1 MDFFDTPDSPS
12 PSPVQGGGESRG
24 VGERVKSSISA
35 LFSNSLPKEIQQL
48 AALTGLTNSKID
60 ETRLSFVDAIQ
71 GLQLSLEDKEE
82 VQANSLSE
90 ISEQFASFSGF
101 SEEQADLL
109 NEIKKMT
116 EENAIDGVDKSDDII
131 AALNLLSESG
141 INTTDLTA
149 GLEDLGLTFKGL
161 GIGEKIDQLSD
172 ELLQQRLGDE
182 ANRDAGAVGDEPV
195 EESIFGNLL
204 GGFGFIAGQLKG
216 GFDILVKPFKPLIAG
231 FKLLGSRFSFVQKA
245 IEPITNIFGMVG
257 KNMGFLGT
265 VARGV
270 GRAFFLLTAAFDGL
284 MGIFDADKIIGKAKE
299 DLNFLDYVAA
309 SISSIISGF
318 TFGLVEAEDVWKFLS
333 ENIDAAFMKTVDIVT
348 DFFGVDLVDKIFNFF
363 GMLGEE
369 ISNFL
374 SADNLKEMLSSA
386 LSFDYKGAFDSAKGA
401 VFGFLGG
408 EGENVDTTTLG
419 GTYSPAQQ
427 RALARRLDDVPSF
440 QSPEISRQRYEES
453 MMKEKEGKQPDIIVN
468 TPAPITPPDRPS
480 RRRDLGNIGLATSA
494 SSAFN

>member
-12 PSPVQGGGESRG
+12 PSPVQGGESSRG
-24 VGERVKSSISA
+24 VGGKIKDSISS
-35 LFSNSLPKEIQQL
+35 LFSNSLPKEIKAL
-48 AALTGLTNSKID
+48 ADLTGLTNSKID
-60 ETRLSFVDAIQ
+60 ETRMSFVDAIQ
-71 GLQLSLEDKEE
+71 GLQVSLEDKEE
-82 VQANSLSE
+82 VQTNALSE
-90 ISEQFASFSGF
+90 ISEQFAAFSGF
-101 SEEQADLL
+101 SDDQADLL
-109 NEIKKMT
+109 NEIKQMT
-116 EENAIDGVDKSDDII
+116 EENALDGIDKSDDII

-141 INTTDLTA
+141 ISTTDLTA

-172 ELLQQRLGDE
+172 ELLQQRLSDE
-182 ANRDAGAVGDEPV
+182 ANRDAGLSPDATGED
-195 EESIFGNLL
+195 SILGSLL

-216 GFDILVKPFKPLIAG
+216 GFDRLVKPFKPLIAG

-245 IEPITNIFGMVG
+245 IEPITKIFGMVG

-333 ENIDAAFMKTVDIVT
+333 ENIDAAFMKTVDFIT

-374 SADNLKEMLSSA
+374 SPENLKEMLSSA
-386 LSFDYKGAFDSAKGA
+386 LSFDYKGAFNSAKGA
-401 VFGFLGG
+401 IFGFLGG
-408 EGENVDTTTLG
+408 EGENVEATTLG
-419 GTYSPAQQ
+419 GASSPTQQ
-427 RALARRLDDVPSF
+427 RALARRMDDIPTF
-440 QSPEISRQRYEES
+440 QSPELSRQRYEDS
-453 MMKEKEGKQPDIIVN
+453 MNRDSSVKQPDIIVN
-468 TPAPITPPDRPS
+468 TPAPITPPERPS